1 MEEVAVVVVASDQM
15 QQSLVAEV
23 ALLPSVEAA
32 ESLPMRVAV
41 AVVGVEAVVAAA
53 VAAVVVLASDQRQQS
68 LAAAAEVA
76 FLQSAEVVE
85 SA

>member
-1 MEEVAVVVVASDQM
+1 VEEVAVVVVASDQM

-41 AVVGVEAVVAAA
+41 AVVGVEAVVAA